1 MNVEQATGRL
11 TSLERKAFSRLRG
24 HDTDKL
30 LGCDLEVGHVTQTI
44 PVFLQLNM
52 RMTVPWLPPSFWD
65 MVAAVGMEEQPLTT
79 TGIDEWRLLLCELL
93 TTMGKDGWRLLQC
106 ELLRGFSLPLNLTFL
121 CHGPKLS
128 DSRSQ
133 KRSLLFTHGKSDRQ
147 SNRRYLSL
155 IGTLDWP
162 QGKPDFARY

>member
-1 MNVEQATGRL
+1 MNIEQATGRL

-52 RMTVPWLPPSFWD
+52 RMIVPWLPPSFWD

-79 TGIDEWRLLLCELL
+79 TGNEGWRLLLCELL
-93 TTMGKDGWRLLQC
+93 TSTGKDGWHLLQY
-106 ELLRGFSLPLNLTFL
+106 ELLRGFSLSLNRAFL
-121 CHGPKLS
+121 FHSPKLS

-133 KRSLLFTHGKSDRQ
+133 TCSLLFTHGISDRQ
-147 SNRRYLSL
+147 SNRL
-155 IGTLDWP
+155 IGTLGWP
-162 QGKPDFARY
+162 QGKPDFARF